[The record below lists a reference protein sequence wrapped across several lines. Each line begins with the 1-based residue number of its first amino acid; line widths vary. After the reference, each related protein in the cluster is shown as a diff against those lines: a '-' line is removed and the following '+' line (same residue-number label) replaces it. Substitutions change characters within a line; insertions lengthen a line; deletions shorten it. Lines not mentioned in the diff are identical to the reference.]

1 MSSEQTTSF
10 SSTGEDVIAR
20 TIDID
25 QVHGRAGDLEDF
37 YEIQRTAD
45 EIVAGD
51 FKRIALQFPDELLG
65 DSVPVFRSLKAR
77 IGSGREIYVLA
88 DTSYGRHADP
98 LEAQHVDADAVV
110 HYGYACLSQT
120 SRLPV
125 IYVFGKKP
133 LDLDHALSSI
143 LEIVSN
149 DEEEPSNP
157 SVLLKSDVIYSHLM
171 GDFSA
176 KIQDALRLLNATVT
190 YLPLAPKTLPAK
202 AGDQPNIHD
211 QESYTTILYIGG
223 ETLALTN
230 LLMTNGQSRVYRFPV
245 FLRGYSSECSLQV
258 ISYDPQTRTA
268 KVESSRSNKML
279 MRRYAVV
286 QKARDADVF
295 GILVGTLGVGQSSF
309 PSPSIAIQKIDTW
322 LCLASY
328 LPLIKHLRSLL
339 AQHHKKSYTISVG
352 KLNPAKLANFLE
364 IECYVLVACP
374 ENSLI
379 DAKEFYQPIA
389 TPFELEIALGAGRSW
404 TGKYVLDFGQ
414 ILKESQAVNSSE
426 KGTEKSDNDEKEDT
440 DQPVFSLVTGKYRQ
454 AKRYDT
460 EEKSNGVEADS
471 TSLVVRNQ
479 EDAVSIALPNSAAAQ
494 FLHQRTYRGLE
505 TRLGED
511 EPGVLEQGRSGIAR
525 EYQTDRV

>member
-1 MSSEQTTSF
+1 
-10 SSTGEDVIAR
+10 
-20 TIDID
+20 
-25 QVHGRAGDLEDF
+25 
-37 YEIQRTAD
+37 
-45 EIVAGD
+45 
-51 FKRIALQFPDELLG
+51 
-65 DSVPVFRSLKAR
+65 
-77 IGSGREIYVLA
+77 
-88 DTSYGRHADP
+88 
-98 LEAQHVDADAVV
+98 
-110 HYGYACLSQT
+110 
-120 SRLPV
+120 
-125 IYVFGKKP
+125 
-133 LDLDHALSSI
+133 
-143 LEIVSN
+143 
-149 DEEEPSNP
+149 
-157 SVLLKSDVIYSHLM
+157 
-171 GDFSA
+171 
-176 KIQDALRLLNATVT
+176 
-190 YLPLAPKTLPAK
+190 
-202 AGDQPNIHD
+202 
-211 QESYTTILYIGG
+211 
-223 ETLALTN
+223 
-230 LLMTNGQSRVYRFPV
+230 
-245 FLRGYSSECSLQV
+245 
-258 ISYDPQTRTA
+258 
-268 KVESSRSNKML
+268 

-309 PSPSIAIQKIDTW
+309 PSSSIAIQKIDTW

-379 DAKEFYQPIA
+379 DAKEFYQPIV

-414 ILKESQAVNSSE
+414 ILKESQAVNGSE
-426 KGTEKSDNDEKEDT
+426 KGAEKSDNEEKEDT

-454 AKRYDT
+454 AKRYGT
-460 EEKSNGVEADS
+460 EEKSNGVEVDS